1 MSVSSFHQFD
11 EKQIPSDH
19 DRIPPPSH
27 RHAAP
32 SAPWPWVDIED
43 GACSTE
49 RRSTITLIILLTEV
63 DPVQLEC
70 PLPPIPPPCDHKTC
84 GGCWTGYPQ
93 SLFPNWTPRQVEKCK
108 MRSAIDDYRRDIPC
122 KIYHVDVGEDG
133 FFKDAGVEV
142 AGESNKS
149 EIWQRIIHS
158 TVRLF
163 FFRYSLYPGRT
174 RPDYSTSVPR
184 SRRPPDSSSFYRKYV
199 WTYTP
204 NARNTVRIYSWFHRA
219 ILDAQRVKM
228 YDLLARYSPY
238 RCI

>member
-49 RRSTITLIILLTEV
+49 RYSTITLMTFLAEV

-93 SLFPNWTPRQVEKCK
+93 SLFPNWTPRQVEKSK
-108 MRSAIDDYRRDIPC
+108 IRSAVTDYRRDIPC

-133 FFKDAGVEV
+133 FFRDAGV
-142 AGESNKS
+142 ALADESNKS
-149 EIWQRIIHS
+149 EIWDRIIHS
-158 TVRLF
+158 TVRLL
-163 FFRYSLYPGRT
+163 FRYS
-174 RPDYSTSVPR
+174 VK
-184 SRRPPDSSSFYRKYV
+184 DS
-199 WTYTP
+199 P
-204 NARNTVRIYSWFHRA
+204 
-219 ILDAQRVKM
+219 
-228 YDLLARYSPY
+228 
-238 RCI
+238 

>member
-133 FFKDAGVEV
+133 FFKDAGVEI

-163 FFRYSLYPGRT
+163 IFVTAFILVGLALITLPQYQDQDDLRIRALFIENMSGPILQMLGT
-174 RPDYSTSVPR
+174 R
-184 SRRPPDSSSFYRKYV
+184 
-199 WTYTP
+199 
-204 NARNTVRIYSWFHRA
+204 
-219 ILDAQRVKM
+219 
-228 YDLLARYSPY
+228 
-238 RCI
+238 

>member
-11 EKQIPSDH
+11 EKQVPIDH

-43 GACSTE
+43 GAYSTE
-49 RRSTITLIILLTEV
+49 RCSTITLIILLAEV

-158 TVRLF
+158 TVRIF
-163 FFRYSLYPGRT
+163 FFVTAFILVGLALITPPQYQDQDDLRIRALFIENMSGPILQMLGT
-174 RPDYSTSVPR
+174 R
-184 SRRPPDSSSFYRKYV
+184 
-199 WTYTP
+199 
-204 NARNTVRIYSWFHRA
+204 
-219 ILDAQRVKM
+219 
-228 YDLLARYSPY
+228 
-238 RCI
+238 

>member
-11 EKQIPSDH
+11 EKQMPSDH

-43 GACSTE
+43 GECSTE
-49 RRSTITLIILLTEV
+49 RCSTITLMILLAEV

-70 PLPPIPPPCDHKTC
+70 PLPPIPSPCDHKTC

-163 FFRYSLYPGRT
+163 IFVTAFILVGLALITLPQYQDQDDLRIRALFIENMSGPILQMLGT
-174 RPDYSTSVPR
+174 R
-184 SRRPPDSSSFYRKYV
+184 
-199 WTYTP
+199 
-204 NARNTVRIYSWFHRA
+204 
-219 ILDAQRVKM
+219 
-228 YDLLARYSPY
+228 
-238 RCI
+238 